1 MIWVREEEQPDCCEV
16 WEENWETVVMFMRLQ
31 TQWRT
36 TMAGYQGLDY
46 GAAQWLMSLY
56 HVEDP
61 VTMLEGLQVMESAA
75 LQELNRDG

>member
-1 MIWVREEEQPDCCEV
+1 
-16 WEENWETVVMFMRLQ
+16 MFMRLQ

-46 GAAQWLMSLY
+46 GAVRWLLSLY
-56 HVEDP
+56 HVDDP
-61 VTMLEGLQVMESAA
+61 IAILEGLQVMESAA